1 MYVVCDLEWVEITK
15 TKFFPTQ
22 ISAIRVNSNWNPIA
36 CFSSLV
42 RPPENVRYKSNH
54 IAFSGTSVNDFVN
67 AKTSE
72 EVFNALYE
80 WLDPDDTM
88 IWWFEDS
95 AKVFRK
101 IVSKMIGDGL
111 RNESIVLAD
120 YIKSYSDDN
129 KNSRPN
135 QYALAEV
142 LNISTS
148 HYIKH
153 LSFHDVI
160 IACEVLRKIGY
171 PQDKLNDMPD
181 EEGLLAIPI
190 CGFSKFNYYYDPE
203 SGIIHSNSCKE
214 LLHLDSDLIGYSKLL
229 TAIKKRYKPCS
240 CCKADYKKALIEKNS
255 DTVRRTVHK
264 YLFSPD
270 SNVYHKK
277 TCRMLLNS
285 HTIMGAHTLEGVLK
299 TGRKPCKICNPPSE
313 VEQSIEHQSD
323 REGRQHYSR
332 EAIKKCETEEI
343 VKPLPL
349 VATKEEMRAIN
360 RQKVAARE
368 RSDKLRE
375 GLSQDEINT
384 IYALTQPRYAFWAA
398 KGHKHF
404 HLRSCPTMKNLS
416 HLCGFETYQ
425 DAIRARFVPCR
436 QCKPSSKHDLKFSIP
451 IYNQLRENESIRD
464 LEVLCKAE
472 GFENFTDGILLHI
485 ITPVGKWKVHGDS
498 IPIKLEHINLIH
510 DPDETK
516 YHNQHRLFL
525 SFTDV
530 FKYIKQHDK
539 NLIERQ
545 LEMVVQ

>member
-22 ISAIRVNSNWNPIA
+22 VSAARVNSDWNPIA
-36 CFSSLV
+36 CFSSFV
-42 RPPENVRYKSNH
+42 RPSENVRYKSNH
-54 IAFSGTSVNDFVN
+54 IAFSGGSSNDFAN

-72 EVFNALYE
+72 EVFHALCE
-80 WLDPDDTM
+80 WLEPNDTM

-95 AKVFRK
+95 EKVFKK
-101 IVSKMIGDGL
+101 IAAKLTGNSI
-111 RNESIVLAD
+111 RNESIILTD
-120 YIKSYSDDN
+120 YIQPSIEGN
-129 KNSRPN
+129 KKSRPN
-135 QYALAEV
+135 QYSLAES
-142 LNISTS
+142 LRIPIS

-160 IACEVLRKIGY
+160 VACNVLRCIGC
-171 PQDKLNDMPD
+171 PQDILNGDYD
-181 EEGLLAIPI
+181 KKGILEIPI

-203 SGIIHSNSCKE
+203 SGVIHSNRCKE
-214 LLHLDSDLIGYSKLL
+214 LLRLDSDLVGYSKLL
-229 TAIKKRYKPCS
+229 TAIKKRYKPCN

-255 DTVRRTVHK
+255 DTIRRTVHK

-270 SNVYHKK
+270 SDIYHRKN
-277 TCRMLLNS
+277 CRMILNS
-285 HTIMGAHTLEGVLK
+285 HTIMGTHTLEGILK
-299 TGRKPCKICNPPSE
+299 TGRKPCKICNPPSKLTQSLENLNYSVDEQDYSQE
-313 VEQSIEHQSD
+313 VFAH
-323 REGRQHYSR
+323 
-332 EAIKKCETEEI
+332 AETKDI
-343 VKPLPL
+343 LKPLPFI
-349 VATKEEMRAIN
+349 ATKEEMRAIN

-436 QCKPSSKHDLKFSIP
+436 QCKPSSKHDLKLSIP

-464 LEVLCKAE
+464 LEALCKSE
-472 GFENFTDGILLHI
+472 GYESFFEGVLLHI
-485 ITPVGKWKVHGDS
+485 ITPTGKWKVHGDS

-530 FKYIKQHDK
+530 FQYIKQHDGS
-539 NLIERQ
+539 LIELQ
-545 LEMVVQ
+545 PEIVV